1 MLAGRRRVRR
11 DALGSR
17 SPKRFG
23 VVTDIGSPLVTVG
36 AMNERIN
43 DPSGLPLRAMVMVLL
58 FLGII
63 FLLLGWQAL
72 GTAGNSDDESAPVT
86 TVTSTTQKTTTRT
99 ATPQKS
105 DVRVY
110 NISGLDG
117 VAGRVADQLKAG
129 GFNVT
134 EIGNLSL
141 PDVAAT
147 TVFFTDADGEHATAD
162 AIGKQLGAQVKPRI
176 PEVADQPP
184 GVIVAVA
191 G

>member
-1 MLAGRRRVRR
+1 
-11 DALGSR
+11 
-17 SPKRFG
+17 
-23 VVTDIGSPLVTVG
+23 
-36 AMNERIN
+36 MNERIN

-58 FLGII
+58 FLGVI

-72 GTAGNSDDESAPVT
+72 GTSGNSDDESSPVT
-86 TVTSTTQKTTTRT
+86 TVTSTTQKTTTR
-99 ATPQKS
+99 AAAPQKA

-117 VAGRVADQLKAG
+117 VAGRAADQLKAA
-129 GFNVT
+129 GFNVI

-184 GVIVAVA
+184 GVIVVVA